1 MLTLKNRLLSLEKL
15 IQTTEIQFNRPRKSV
30 VLLAV
35 SKTWPASMLREL
47 AEAGQLRFG
56 ENYLQEAL
64 TKISALSDLNL
75 EWHFIGP
82 IQSNKTKDIAENFD
96 WVHTV
101 DRLKIARR
109 LAAQRPTDLAPLN
122 ICIQVN
128 IDNETTKS
136 GIDATELMPFAAEIS
151 QLPNL
156 NLRGIMIIPAKT
168 DKVELQQASFHKAR
182 VLFDQLRTIYPAI
195 DTLSMGM
202 STDMA
207 LAIAEGSTMVR
218 VGSALFGQRATTP
231 NKGDVN

>member
-1 MLTLKNRLLSLEKL
+1 MLTLKNRLLDIEKL
-15 IQTTEIQFNRPRKSV
+15 IQTTEKQFNRPNKSV
-30 VLLAV
+30 SLLAV
-35 SKTWPASMLREL
+35 SKTWPASKLREL
-47 AEAGQLRFG
+47 AEAGQRRFG

-64 TKISALSDLNL
+64 VKIKELSDLNL

-96 WVHTV
+96 WAHTV

-109 LAAQRPTDLAPLN
+109 LANQRPDDLAPLN

-128 IDNETTKS
+128 IDNEATKS
-136 GIDATELMPFAAEIS
+136 GIAANELIPLAAEIS

-156 NLRGIMIIPAKT
+156 SLRGIMIIPANT
-168 DKVELQQASFHKAR
+168 DNVELQQASFHKAHL
-182 VLFDQLRTIYPAI
+182 LFEQLNTIYPNV

-202 STDMA
+202 SNDMT

-218 VGSALFGQRATTP
+218 VGSALFGQRATTR
-231 NKGDVN
+231 NQGNVN